1 VRSTPRRLGQ
11 RRHTRRILLLPCW
24 VLPSCGLAWL
34 PRGHVR
40 VRRAPTL
47 IRTRGANAALAVRG
61 GRACRHRT
69 ASCTAGN
76 TGRCWASQTLL
87 ATHPRKESNTCAG
100 FLNLKCTLKMQP
112 EQSEASAACSKD
124 HVSKSR
130 AAGKKKSEPNGAL
143 NHARRA
149 TLINMRICR

>member
-1 VRSTPRRLGQ
+1 VSGEFAASAQYPTTSRSTYVG
-11 RRHTRRILLLPCW
+11 TRVAYCCCLAGCFP
-24 VLPSCGLAWL
+24 LAWL

-40 VRRAPTL
+40 ARRAPMMTHGRAPTL

-130 AAGKKKSEPNGAL
+130 AAGKKKNQSQMG
-143 NHARRA
+143 R
-149 TLINMRICR
+149 

>member
-1 VRSTPRRLGQ
+1 VVSSPLVRSTPRRLGQ

-24 VLPSCGLAWL
+24 VLPSCLAASGACA
-34 PRGHVR
+34 RSAGADVTHG
-40 VRRAPTL
+40 RAPTL

-130 AAGKKKSEPNGAL
+130 AAGEKNQSQMG
-143 NHARRA
+143 R
-149 TLINMRICR
+149 